1 MRIKPLSDKLSISG
15 QISVQDL
22 PALQSQG
29 IKSIICN
36 RPDFEGVGQPTFSE
50 LKTAAEKLG
59 MEARYIPVGFGGVTQ
74 NMVDEFAAA
83 VEEMPN
89 PTLAFCLSGA
99 RSSMMASHALPR
111 SAMPNAGLA
120 GTMRNL
126 TAMFTGRA

>member
-1 MRIKPLSDKLSISG
+1 
-15 QISVQDL
+15 
-22 PALQSQG
+22 
-29 IKSIICN
+29 
-36 RPDFEGVGQPTFSE
+36 
-50 LKTAAEKLG
+50 

-111 SAMPNAGLA
+111 TATPGAGLA

-126 TAMFTGRA
+126 SAMFTGRA